1 MITIAIR
8 QIDGEAVHISEVDR
22 GLACVCVCA
31 DCGERFVARQGQ
43 QRAHVFAHYTQT
55 NCQGEGNL
63 HKKGKQIVIDELRLT
78 INHPDLDSP
87 VTQMFETAR
96 QEVARGSVR
105 IDCLMDIG
113 NKKNKLPIDSTE
125 LAVEIKVSHAVDEQ
139 KRLKLRELGL
149 QTIEINLTKLAD
161 PDAAPSTED
170 IRKAICDTPSN
181 IKWVDLEK
189 PEVQQLAMDLDR
201 PEPPVEEP
209 EIQELEDEAA
219 PSTEQ
224 TSTTRRGIRIYRYQN
239 QRGETVLSSS
249 PPPINLPSKGGR
261 PKNNKRKKPYNR
273 PKSKTPRLRRQR

>member
-1 MITIAIR
+1 MITTAVK
-8 QIDGEAVHISEVDR
+8 QAEDKAVHVSEVQR
-22 GLACVCVCA
+22 GLACGCVCA
-31 DCGERFVARQGQ
+31 DCAGKLIARQGR
-43 QRAHVFAHYTQT
+43 QRDHHFAHYTQT
-55 NCQGEGNL
+55 DCHGETNL
-63 HKKGKQIVIDELRLT
+63 HKMAKQILIDELRLT
-78 INHPDLDSP
+78 LNHPDLDSP

-125 LAVEIKVSHAVDEQ
+125 LAVEIKVSHAIDEQ

-161 PDAAPSTED
+161 PDSAPSTED
-170 IRKAICDTPSN
+170 IRKAICDTPLN

-189 PEVQQLAMDLDR
+189 PEVQQLAMDLEQ
-201 PEPPVEEP
+201 PQPPVEEP
-209 EIQELEDEAA
+209 EIQESEDEAV

-224 TSTTRRGIRIYRYQN
+224 TSGARRPIRIHISRN

-249 PPPINLPSKGGR
+249 PPLTNLPSKGGR
-261 PKNNKRKKPYNR
+261 PTNNKRKKLYNR
-273 PKSKTPRLRRQR
+273 PKSKTPRRRRSR

>member
-8 QIDGEAVHISEVDR
+8 QIDGEVVHISGVDR
-22 GLACVCVCA
+22 GFACGCVCA
-31 DCGERFVARQGQ
+31 DCGERLKARKGPQKV
-43 QRAHVFAHYTQT
+43 HHFAHHTRT
-55 NCQGEGNL
+55 DCRGETNL
-63 HKKGKQIVIDELRLT
+63 HKMGKQIVIDELRLT
-78 INHPDLDSP
+78 LDHPDLDSP

-161 PDAAPSTED
+161 PDAAPSPED

-201 PEPPVEEP
+201 PQPSVEEP
-209 EIQELEDEAA
+209 EIQELEDEAV

-224 TSTTRRGIRIYRYQN
+224 TSGARRPIRIHISRN

-273 PKSKTPRLRRQR
+273 PKSKTPRRRRRR